1 MDARAHERARTAL
14 HGVVTP
20 KAAPRLRSCIALMGA
35 AALALLAGLAG
46 GLTRA
51 GVPLPSP
58 GAGALLGEA
67 AALHAALLV
76 GGFFGSVIGIERA
89 VAHGT
94 RAAWTAPVASA
105 LGALAML
112 AGLYRSGAALLVVAA
127 AALLAVGVAL
137 WRRQRAA
144 HTALLVVAS
153 AAWLAG
159 NLALVAAGVGSPAA
173 TALGFDFLVVTI
185 AAERLEMTRLM
196 RRRPAAQPL
205 LVAIVAA
212 LLGGALLGAWHA
224 AAGGALHGAALV
236 ALALWLGRFD
246 IATRTVRAH
255 GLSRYMAV
263 CLLGGYV
270 WLGVA
275 GVAWIATAAGIAAA
289 RDVALHALGLG
300 FVVAMVMAHA
310 PVILPA
316 LARIRLAFGASF
328 YAPLALLHASLALR
342 AVGAVAEAPAWRAA
356 GAVGNTLAILVFA
369 ATMAAAARR
378 WRRRPA

>member
-1 MDARAHERARTAL
+1 MDARAAERARQAL
-14 HGVVTP
+14 HGVVRRS
-20 KAAPRLRSCIALMGA
+20 APRLRSRLALMGA
-35 AALALLAGLAG
+35 AGLALLAGLAG

-58 GAGALLGEA
+58 GEGALLGEA
-67 AALHAALLV
+67 AALHAALLI

-94 RAAWTAPVASA
+94 RAAWSAPIASA

-112 AGLYRSGAALLVVAA
+112 AGLYRTGEALLVAAA

-137 WRRQRAA
+137 WRRQRAP
-144 HTALLVVAS
+144 HTALLVVGS
-153 AAWLAG
+153 LAWLAG
-159 NLALVAAGVGSPAA
+159 NLALVAMGVGSPAA

-212 LLGGALLGAWHA
+212 LLAGAALSAWLP
-224 AAGGALHGAALV
+224 AAGGVLHGAALV
-236 ALALWLGRFD
+236 ALGLWLGTFD

-263 CLLGGYV
+263 CLLGGYA
-270 WLGVA
+270 WLAIGGA
-275 GVAWIATAAGIAAA
+275 AWMATAAGVAPA

-316 LARIRLAFGASF
+316 LARIRLDFGASF

-342 AVGAVAEAPAWRAA
+342 AVAALAESPVWRAVGAA
-356 GAVGNTLAILVFA
+356 GNALAIVAFA
-369 ATMAAAARR
+369 ATVVAAARR
-378 WRRRPA
+378 WRRLTA